1 MRVSGKAALA
11 SGLLFVLG
19 ACGSPT
25 GAPDEAKP
33 PSFITFGTPDPGHP
47 HVGTLVFV
55 QNGVGFF
62 SCTGT
67 LLSPTVMLTAGHCTE
82 SEGATND
89 VTYVRFTQDALAG
102 RQNYTSTQ
110 AWLDAEW
117 IRAKKVIPHPQFDD
131 FAQFPN
137 TYDVGLVILPKPGVS
152 LSTYGAL
159 PQAGLLESLS
169 GQNKLFTAVG
179 YGLQGLIK
187 PFESDIF
194 ARFQGETRLIEVNST
209 FNGDDQSA
217 KFTNNPGQGG
227 GTCFGD
233 SGGPIFVGTSNVIGA
248 ITSFGFT
255 PCIGVDFNFRIDTP
269 TALDFIKSYLN

>member
-1 MRVSGKAALA
+1 MRATRKAAVA
-11 SGLLFVLG
+11 SCLVVLLG

-25 GAPDEAKP
+25 DAPNDVNQ
-33 PSFITFGTPDPGHP
+33 PSLITFGTPDPGHP
-47 HVGTLVFV
+47 YVGAVLF
-55 QNGVGFF
+55 QRGDDFF

-67 LLSPTVMLTAGHCTE
+67 LLSSTVMLTAGHCVE
-82 SEGATND
+82 ENGQTND
-89 VTYVRFTQDALAG
+89 ATYVRFTQNALEG
-102 RQNYTSTQ
+102 RANYETFQ
-110 AWLDAEW
+110 EWLDAEW
-117 IRAKKVIPHPQFDD
+117 IRATRVIPHPQFDD
-131 FAQFPN
+131 FSQFPN
-137 TYDVGLVILPKPGVS
+137 TYDVGLVILPKRRIS

-159 PQAGLLESLS
+159 PQEGLLESLS

-187 PFESDIF
+187 PFFSDIF
-194 ARFQGETRLIEVNST
+194 ARFQGTTRLIEVNST

-255 PCIGVDFNFRIDTP
+255 PCIGVDFNFRIDTE
-269 TALDFIKSYLN
+269 TSLNFIRQYLR